1 MQPMHGSAADS
12 NGTRRRLR
20 RCLRVAVASLLLSG
34 ATAVAQQTAAPLKQP
49 ALPDSPLDPKV
60 AGQQIQREL
69 ARAFLHC
76 RPGGDMTVDVI
87 HLDSATSTAPAD
99 AAWLVKVTLKAAPA
113 GTSTRPLQPGEC
125 AYVDRPPPSDKAV
138 VLWRPLRT
146 VGTRAQRNPTD
157 GLQAITT
164 SQQWGYIYTDS
175 VDSVFDSVFDR
186 FFRQRAPGGRAF
198 RLRVEPLACD
208 RNCGRFV
215 ANPWDFHVLE
225 TLAN

>member
-1 MQPMHGSAADS
+1 MHPLHRSAAESD
-12 NGTRRRLR
+12 GVVRRPRPL
-20 RCLRVAVASLLLSG
+20 LVAAVVWSMLLAG
-34 ATAVAQQTAAPLKQP
+34 MAVAQQTAEPLKQR
-49 ALPDSPLDPKV
+49 ARPDSPLDPNT
-60 AGQQIQREL
+60 ASQNIQREL
-69 ARAFLHC
+69 ARSFLHC

-99 AAWLVKVTLKAAPA
+99 AAWLVKVTLKPASA
-113 GTSTRPLQPGEC
+113 GTTARPLQPGEC
-125 AYVDRPPPSDKAV
+125 AYPDRPPPSDKAV

-146 VGTRAQRNPTD
+146 IGTRAQRNPTD
-157 GLQAITT
+157 GLQALTT
-164 SQQWGYIYTDS
+164 SQQWGYIYTES

-186 FFRQRAPGGRAF
+186 LFKQRTPGGRAF

-225 TLAN
+225 TPPY